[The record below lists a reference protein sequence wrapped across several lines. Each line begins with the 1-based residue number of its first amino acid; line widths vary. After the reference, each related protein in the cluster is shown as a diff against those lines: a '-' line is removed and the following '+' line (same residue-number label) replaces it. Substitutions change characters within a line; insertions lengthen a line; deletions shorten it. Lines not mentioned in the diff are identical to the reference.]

1 MLKQVRI
8 ARILGNRND
17 KWKNILQTQNQQ
29 FHNRIHIS
37 SSFQL
42 KTWNSSLNTTNKCR
56 WMNSNRNLN
65 THSSSVSLK
74 VVYLHHRK
82 VNLNIV
88 SRWVTNLRRY
98 HHIDNSMVFNTGRLT
113 SQSNS
118 LGECFNRVKLN
129 QHNTTTWMTF
139 ISQLVMTL

>member
-1 MLKQVRI
+1 MRI

-17 KWKNILQTQNQQ
+17 KWINILQTQNQQ
-29 FHNRIHIS
+29 FHNRTHIS
-37 SSFQL
+37 SSFQH
-42 KTWNSSLNTTNKCR
+42 KTWNSSLNTTNKFR
-56 WMNSNRNLN
+56 WMNSNRNRSI
-65 THSSSVSLK
+65 HSSSVSLK
-74 VVYLHHRK
+74 VVWFHRRK

-88 SRWVTNLRRY
+88 SKRLTNLRRY
-98 HHIDNSMVFNTGRLT
+98 HHLDSSMVFNTGRLT